1 MNTLKN
7 KWASYRAYKQTQK
20 QWQDYMQIKNSKDIH
35 EIKEK
40 LGIFLNSVKNSYNE
54 WIETKPFDKERE
66 YSFDS
71 LFGECTNILLNLL
84 DFIINGTNII
94 EYENI
99 INESL
104 QVVDILLKDKKYR
117 QIIAE
122 SSDLLDTIL
131 SLFDKIKNTEGKKIL
146 LQVIC
151 TLCDNINT
159 VVEIGHLR
167 GYKKIE
173 NLLKLN
179 DSSLEHEIILTFKH
193 ILENIP
199 Y

>member
-20 QWQDYMQIKNSKDIH
+20 QWQSYMEVKDSSNIY

-40 LGIFLNSVKNSYNE
+40 LGIFLISVKNSYYE
-54 WIETKPFDKERE
+54 WIEINLLDKEKE

-71 LFGECTNILLNLL
+71 LFGECTNILLDLL
-84 DFIINGTNII
+84 DFITNGLNIT

-99 INESL
+99 INDSL

-122 SSDLLDTIL
+122 NSDLLDTIL
-131 SLFDKIKNTEGKKIL
+131 SLIDKIKNIEGKRIL
-146 LQVIC
+146 LQIIC

-159 VVEIGHLR
+159 TVEIGHLR
-167 GYKKIE
+167 GYKKNREFI
-173 NLLKLN
+173 K
-179 DSSLEHEIILTFKH
+179 IK
-193 ILENIP
+193 
-199 Y
+199 